1 MKYICRSPLRLL
13 NRLSGW
19 QPALSRWSASWR
31 RPLPWHAEAAE
42 DLEPVA
48 PFGRAAHQRQCF
60 GQRIV
65 RGASGRPVW
74 CGHAR
79 FAPRC
84 ARAGVTWRRR
94 NSIMVT

>member
-1 MKYICRSPLRLL
+1 VVGQLAP
-13 NRLSGW
+13 
-19 QPALSRWSASWR
+19 PFALAGQVDVLA
-31 RPLPWHAEAAE
+31 RPPPGREVGAQHAHAEAAE
-42 DLEPVA
+42 DLKPVA
-48 PFGRAAHQRQCF
+48 SFGCAAHQRQCF

-79 FAPRC
+79 FAPQC
-84 ARAGVTWRRR
+84 ARADIACRRR